1 MTCATHHLAS
11 QGASPRGEATK
22 KAVDCVG
29 EGWAMRAAVVC
40 GGEVGLGARLDC
52 GGEVGLGA
60 RLDCGGGMTVMRS
73 YRSCR
78 KAAVRQES
86 A

>member
-29 EGWAMRAAVVC
+29 EGWAWRAAVV
-40 GGEVGLGARLDC
+40 C